1 MPRKYLK
8 TTIRVH
14 TSLDVLRRA
23 SQAVANGGNYSQVAK
38 GFNIDRMKL
47 KRFIKREQSEG
58 PQNVSGY
65 ERLSQLK
72 CTFNQL
78 QEDDLAKNISR
89 LFLTN
94 TTDLVSS
101 NAENWHTNS
110 LLGTT

>member
-1 MPRKYLK
+1 MPRKYIK
-8 TTIRVH
+8 TATRVH

-38 GFNIDRMKL
+38 EFNIDRMKL

-72 CTFNQL
+72 CTFNQQ
-78 QEDDLAKNISR
+78 QENDLAKHIKALSDQYCHQMPR
-89 LFLTN
+89 T
-94 TTDLVSS
+94 
-101 NAENWHTNS
+101 
-110 LLGTT
+110 GIRICY